1 MIEDI
6 SLRVTPKTAAT
17 VSLLKK
23 ELAMAKGVTE
33 KT

>member
-23 ELAMAKGVTE
+23 NWQWQKV
-33 KT
+33 